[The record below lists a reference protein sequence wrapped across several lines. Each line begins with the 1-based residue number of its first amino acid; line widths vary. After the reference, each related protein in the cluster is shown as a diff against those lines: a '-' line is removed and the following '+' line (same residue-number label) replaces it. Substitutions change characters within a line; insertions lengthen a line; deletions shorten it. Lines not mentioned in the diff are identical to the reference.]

1 MAALL
6 GARELN
12 KACTIT
18 LVMQLPHSPSSS
30 KSGRHA
36 GRKAGASGAGKRLQ
50 RGFQLVL
57 VVLMAL
63 FALGLMLAAVVTG
76 VVLTLGLVAWS
87 LVRGRKPSLDA
98 FQTVYRRARN
108 TRAAGPWQRDAGG
121 GAGAGA
127 GTSAG
132 EVVDIE
138 VREIRDARGS
148 SNPPDSADSNSKN

>member
-1 MAALL
+1 
-6 GARELN
+6 
-12 KACTIT
+12 
-18 LVMQLPHSPSSS
+18 
-30 KSGRHA
+30 
-36 GRKAGASGAGKRLQ
+36 
-50 RGFQLVL
+50 
-57 VVLMAL
+57 MAL

-87 LVRGRKPSLDA
+87 LVRGRKPSLEA

-121 GAGAGA
+121 GAGA